1 MRARLRRRA
10 AVAGVLAGL
19 LTTVAC
25 TGGDSG
31 GSGGSDGSDGS
42 NKATPPASETP
53 EAVEQPGDPVLGQGA
68 GLRRYYD
75 QDVDWTGCGGS
86 RECATVV
93 VPLDYSDLDGDTV
106 ELAVNRLPATDSGDR
121 IGSLLVNPGGPGAS
135 GVDFVEQGGSTL
147 FAKLNESYDIVGF
160 DPRGVGA
167 SEPVN
172 CLDAAG
178 VDRLMAS
185 DPDPDTPPEVARTA
199 GLYRKFGLAC
209 QRAAGDLLPHLS
221 TSVVARDLD
230 VLRGVVG
237 DERLN
242 YLGFSYGTLVGAVY
256 AELFPDAVGRM
267 VLDGAVDPGLDSKE
281 AALSQAGGFQ
291 TALEAYAADCV
302 TKPGCPLGTDVDAGL
317 QRIRTLLD
325 ELDAQP
331 LPTDDPER
339 PLTEGLALYG
349 IAYPLY
355 VESLWPGLTLA
366 LQGALGEMDGR
377 QLLLLADLYADR
389 TDSGYRNNKTQV
401 IYAVNCLDDPSD
413 ASASDVRATL
423 DEFEQA
429 APTLGRA
436 FAWGPLACAQWPVK
450 PAEPLPDTVDAE
462 GAPPIVVVGTTR
474 DPATPYA
481 QAQALADDLES
492 GVLLTRDGD
501 GHTAYGQG
509 NACITAA
516 VEAYLLKGTV
526 PAEGTIC

>member
-25 TGGDSG
+25 TGDGSDS
-31 GSGGSDGSDGS
+31 SGGSDTSDKS
-42 NKATPPASETP
+42 APTASRTT
-53 EAVEQPGDPVLGQGA
+53 EAAEQPGDPVLGRGA
-68 GLRRYYD
+68 GLQRYYD
-75 QDVDWTGCGGS
+75 QDVDWSACGGGL
-86 RECATVV
+86 ECATVI
-93 VPLDYSDLDGDTV
+93 VPLDYSELDGDTV
-106 ELAVNRLPATDSGDR
+106 ELAVNRLPASGSGDR
-121 IGSLLVNPGGPGAS
+121 VGSLLVNPGGPGAS
-135 GVDFVEQGGSTL
+135 GVDFVKQGGSTL
-147 FAKLNESYDIVGF
+147 FAELNGSYDIVGF

-167 SEPVN
+167 SDTLN
-172 CLDAAG
+172 CLDTAG

-185 DPDPDTPPEVARTA
+185 DPDPDTPAEVARTA
-199 GLYRKFGLAC
+199 GLYRKFGSAC
-209 QRAAGDLLPHLS
+209 QRAAGDLLPQLS
-221 TSVVARDLD
+221 TSAVARDLD

-237 DERLN
+237 DDRLN

-302 TKPGCPLGTDVDAGL
+302 TKPGCPLGTDVEAGL
-317 QRIRTLLD
+317 QRVRTFLD

-331 LPTDDPER
+331 LPTDDPDR
-339 PLTEGLALYG
+339 PLTKGLALYG

-355 VESLWPGLTLA
+355 AESLWPGLTLA
-366 LQGALGEMDGR
+366 LQSALVEGDGR

-389 TDSGYRNNKTQV
+389 SDSGYRNNKTQV
-401 IYAVNCLDDPSD
+401 IYAVNCLDDPSN
-413 ASASDVRATL
+413 ASASDVRASL
-423 DEFEQA
+423 DEFEQV
-429 APTLGRA
+429 APTLGPA
-436 FAWGPLACAQWPVK
+436 FAWGSLACAQWPVK
-450 PAEPLPDTVDAE
+450 PAEPLPDAVDAE

-481 QAQALADDLES
+481 QAQALAADLES

-516 VEAYLLKGTV
+516 VEAYLVKGTV

>member
-1 MRARLRRRA
+1 MRARSRRRA
-10 AVAGVLAGL
+10 AVAGTLAIL
-19 LTTVAC
+19 LSTVAC
-25 TGGDSG
+25 TGDGADQSAGSASSDEKAAAPPSGDTSAA
-31 GSGGSDGSDGS
+31 D
-42 NKATPPASETP
+42 
-53 EAVEQPGDPVLGQGA
+53 EQPDDPALGRGA
-68 GLRRYYD
+68 GLRRFRH
-75 QDVDWTGCGGS
+75 QDVEWTRCGGS
-86 RECATVV
+86 LECATVV

-106 ELAVNRLPATDSGDR
+106 ELAVNRLPAAGAGDR

-135 GVDFVEQGGSTL
+135 GVGFVEQGASTL
-147 FAKLNESYDIVGF
+147 FAELNTSYDIVGF

-167 SEPVN
+167 SEPVD
-172 CLDAAG
+172 CLDTAG
-178 VDRLMAS
+178 VDRLLAS
-185 DPDPDTPPEVARTA
+185 DPDPDTPAEVASTA
-199 GLYRKFGLAC
+199 EFYRRFGLAC
-209 QRAAGDLLPHLS
+209 QRATGDLLPHLS
-221 TSVVARDLD
+221 TATVARDLD
-230 VLRGVVG
+230 VLRAVVG

-242 YLGFSYGTLVGAVY
+242 YLGFSYGTLVGAIY

-267 VLDGAVDPGLDSKE
+267 VLDGAVDPSLGSRA

-317 QRIRTLLD
+317 REVRALLD
-325 ELDAQP
+325 GLDARP
-331 LPTDDPER
+331 LPTDDPDR

-355 VESLWPGLTLA
+355 AESLWPGLTLA
-366 LQGALGEMDGR
+366 LQGALDTGDGR

-389 TDSGYRNNKTQV
+389 SDTGYRNNKTQV
-401 IYAVNCLDDPSD
+401 IYAVNCLDDPSN
-413 ASASDVRATL
+413 ASASDVRASL

-429 APTLGRA
+429 APTLGQA

-450 PAEPLPDTVDAE
+450 PAEPLPDIVDAD

-509 NACITAA
+509 NACINAS

-526 PAEGTIC
+526 PADGTTC

>member
-10 AVAGVLAGL
+10 AVAGVLAAV

-25 TGGDSG
+25 T
-31 GSGGSDGSDGS
+31 SDGSDESDGS
-42 NKATPPASETP
+42 YGSDNAAPPSSETP

-75 QDVDWTGCGGS
+75 QDVDWTSCGGS
-86 RECATVV
+86 LECATVM
-93 VPLDYSDLDGDTV
+93 VPLDYADLDGETV
-106 ELAVNRLPATDSGDR
+106 ELAVNRLPAAGSGDR
-121 IGSLLVNPGGPGAS
+121 IGSLFVNPGGPGAS
-135 GVDFVEQGGSTL
+135 GVSFVEQGGATL
-147 FAKLNESYDIVGF
+147 FAELNSAYDIVGF

-167 SEPVN
+167 SEPVD
-172 CLDAAG
+172 CLDTAG
-178 VDRLMAS
+178 VDLLLAS
-185 DPDPDTPPEVARTA
+185 DPDPDTPAEVARTA
-199 GLYRKFGLAC
+199 GLYREFGLAC

-221 TSVVARDLD
+221 TSAVARDLD

-242 YLGFSYGTLVGAVY
+242 YLGFSYGTLVGAIY

-267 VLDGAVDPGLDSKE
+267 VLDGAVDPGLDSKQ

-317 QRIRTLLD
+317 RRVRALLD
-325 ELDAQP
+325 RLDARP
-331 LPTDDPER
+331 LPTDDPNR

-366 LQGALGEMDGR
+366 LQGALEEENGR
-377 QLLLLADLYADR
+377 QLLLLADLYASRSDN
-389 TDSGYRNNKTQV
+389 GYRDNSTQV
-401 IYAVNCLDDPSD
+401 IYAVNCLDDPSN
-413 ASASDVRATL
+413 ASASDVRASL

-429 APTLGRA
+429 APTLGQA

-450 PAEPLPDTVDAE
+450 PAEPLPDSVDAE

-481 QAQALADDLES
+481 QAQALADDLDS

-509 NACITAA
+509 NRCINAA
-516 VEAYLLKGTV
+516 VDAYLLEGTV
-526 PAEGTIC
+526 PADGTTC